1 MLRIKKYYIFS
12 FNVWYTSIES
22 ENIMYQLSLLF
33 MKFLIF
39 SMFGYVAE
47 MIMCFIVNKK
57 LTNRG
62 FLCGPVIPIYGV
74 GSICLTFILTPF
86 KESPLLVFLLGM
98 ILTTSL
104 EYLTSYVL
112 EKIFHNKWWDY
123 SDQKFNIEGR
133 ICLLNA
139 FLFGVGSVF
148 IIYFANPWLTR
159 FLLQFKDIVLIIVAI
174 CTFVIF
180 LLDVLYSVAIAYSL
194 RNRLII
200 VENLKNEKL
209 AKIPGLLEK
218 MIAKQLK
225 NIHGFKKYPSRLLKA
240 FPTIFKSN
248 QKEFDLMKKI
258 ALKEK
263 ALKKKMKAKRKKKK

>member
-1 MLRIKKYYIFS
+1 
-12 FNVWYTSIES
+12 
-22 ENIMYQLSLLF
+22 MYQISLLF
-33 MKFLIF
+33 MQFLLF
-39 SMFGYVAE
+39 SMIGYVAE

-74 GSICLTFILTPF
+74 GSIALLTLLTPF
-86 KESPLLVFLLGM
+86 KESPILVFLLGM
-98 ILTTSL
+98 IITTTI
-104 EYLTSYVL
+104 EYFTSYFL

-139 FLFGVGSVF
+139 ILFGLGSVV
-148 IIYFANPWLTR
+148 IIYFVGPWITK
-159 FLLQFKDIVLIIVAI
+159 FLFQIKDKYLIIASII
-174 CTFVIF
+174 CFIIF
-180 LLDVLYSVAIAYSL
+180 IFDVLYSIAVAYSL

-218 MIAKQLK
+218 MLAKQLK
-225 NIHGFKKYPSRLLKA
+225 NIKGFHKYPTRLLKA
-240 FPTIFKSN
+240 FPNIFKNN
-248 QKEFDLMKKI
+248 QKEFTIMKKLS
-258 ALKEK
+258 LKEK
-263 ALKKKMKAKRKKKK
+263 EIKKKYKNKKKKKKKKK